1 MCDRGLHQPPQ
12 TMHDHKDV
20 QEDVQIVGVPES
32 IEGVPAGVRGGK
44 NIHDDHN
51 QGQEYSS
58 NTCNIALNN

>member
-1 MCDRGLHQPPQ
+1 
-12 TMHDHKDV
+12 MHDHKDV

-32 IEGVPAGVRGGK
+32 IEGVRAGVRGGK

-58 NTCNIALNN
+58 NTCNIAPNN